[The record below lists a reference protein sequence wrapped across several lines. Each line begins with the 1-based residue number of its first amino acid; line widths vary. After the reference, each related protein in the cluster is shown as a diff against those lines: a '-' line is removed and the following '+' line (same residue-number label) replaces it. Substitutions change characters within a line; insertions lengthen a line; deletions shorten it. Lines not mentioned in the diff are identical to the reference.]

1 MQFMPI
7 LSCMCMLNNLY
18 RTIDVIKID
27 RVTMSLVKTEA
38 KTLLDHTIFL
48 VFSLDQER
56 NLLYGKIDSSGV
68 IRQVTLEDSSGIKTQ
83 YSVL

>member
-1 MQFMPI
+1 
-7 LSCMCMLNNLY
+7 
-18 RTIDVIKID
+18 
-27 RVTMSLVKTEA
+27 MSLVKTEA